1 MITGTSMVLIF
12 MLMTVMV
19 EMKIDKVEGVKSFSR
34 LDFPLPPHFVFGSS
48 TSSYQVCVPS
58 NTDPV

>member
-1 MITGTSMVLIF
+1 MGNSVVIIF
-12 MLMTVMV
+12 MLMTVVVV
-19 EMKIDKVEGVKSFSR
+19 EMKVDQVEGDRGFSR

-58 NTDPV
+58 ITI